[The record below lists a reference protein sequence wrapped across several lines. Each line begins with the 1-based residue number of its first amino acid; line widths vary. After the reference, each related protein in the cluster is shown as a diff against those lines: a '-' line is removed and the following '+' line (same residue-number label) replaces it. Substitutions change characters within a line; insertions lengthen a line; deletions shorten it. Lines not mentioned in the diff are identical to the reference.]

1 MFKRRSGR
9 AARRNALLLFGAVLL
24 ALGLAGC
31 AASIKEKNA
40 VHVITVDGEINP
52 VMARYVEST
61 IGTAE
66 DSDAAAVVLRLDT
79 PGGLDS
85 SMRDIVQRIES
96 SRVPVITYVWPPGAR
111 AASAGTFITLAGNVA
126 AMAPNTA
133 IGAAHPVGAGGED
146 IPGTLGDKVTN
157 DAAAY
162 ITGIAKLR
170 GRNVDWAESAV
181 RQSISADEEDAV
193 RLNVVD
199 LVEPDLPSLLA
210 AVNGRSVELLSGP
223 ATLQVANAP
232 IVENNM
238 SLVQRFFLILSD
250 PNIAFILLSVG
261 LAAIAIEMLHP
272 GFILPAVVG
281 CIALLLA
288 FFSLGTLPVNWAGVL
303 LVLLAFAL
311 FIAELLVQGF
321 GALGVGGIVSLILGG
336 LLLTSTSNPEFQVS
350 RWLIYGWAAVIGV
363 FFLMV
368 MSTILRMRRMP
379 ATTGAQALIGHA
391 AVARSPLEPSGQ
403 VFLQGERWQ
412 ATSEDGPVRVGER
425 VIVTGVRGLHLTV
438 RRAPGEGKA
447 EPPAGDDRPEAQR
460 PEEGQAGTT

>member
-1 MFKRRSGR
+1 MPKRSPGR
-9 AARRNALLLFGAVLL
+9 EARRNVLLLLGAVLL

-40 VHVITVDGEINP
+40 VHVVTIDGIINP
-52 VMARYVEST
+52 VMAHYVESA
-61 IGTAE
+61 IGAAE
-66 DSDAAAVVLRLDT
+66 DSDAVAVVLRLDT
-79 PGGLDS
+79 PGGLDT

-96 SRVPVITYVWPPGAR
+96 SQVPVITYVWPPGAR

-133 IGAAHPVGAGGED
+133 IGAAHPVGGTGED
-146 IPGTLGDKVTN
+146 IEGTLGDKVTN

-170 GRNVDWAESAV
+170 GRNVDWAERAV
-181 RQSISADEEDAV
+181 RESISADEEDAV

-210 AVNGRSVELLSGP
+210 AVDGRSVDLLTGP
-223 ATLQVANAP
+223 TTLQVANAP
-232 IVENNM
+232 VVENNM
-238 SLVQRFFLILSD
+238 TLVQRFFLILSD

-281 CIALLLA
+281 SIALLLA

-303 LVLLAFAL
+303 LILLAFAL
-311 FIAELLVQGF
+311 FFAELLVAGF
-321 GALGVGGIVSLILGG
+321 GVLGVGGIISLILGG

-379 ATTGAQALIGHA
+379 ATTGIQSLIGRA

-403 VFLQGERWQ
+403 VFLEGERWQ

-447 EPPAGDDRPEAQR
+447 EPPAGDDRPEARR
-460 PEEGQAGTT
+460 PEEGQAGTA

>member
-1 MFKRRSGR
+1 
-9 AARRNALLLFGAVLL
+9 
-24 ALGLAGC
+24 
-31 AASIKEKNA
+31 
-40 VHVITVDGEINP
+40 
-52 VMARYVEST
+52 
-61 IGTAE
+61 
-66 DSDAAAVVLRLDT
+66 
-79 PGGLDS
+79 
-85 SMRDIVQRIES
+85 
-96 SRVPVITYVWPPGAR
+96 VPVITYVWPPGAR
-111 AASAGTFITLAGNVA
+111 AASAGTFITMAGNVA

-133 IGAAHPVGAGGED
+133 IGAAHPVGAGGAD
-146 IPGTLGDKVTN
+146 IEGTLGDKVTN

-170 GRNVDWAESAV
+170 GRNADWAERAV
-181 RQSISADEEDAV
+181 RQSVSADEQEAV
-193 RLNVVD
+193 QLHVVD
-199 LVEPDLPSLLA
+199 LVAPDLPSLLA
-210 AVNGRSVELLSGP
+210 AVDGRSVQLLTGP
-223 ATLQVANAP
+223 ATLQVADAP

-281 CIALLLA
+281 SIALLLA
-288 FFSLGTLPVNWAGVL
+288 FFSLGTLPVNWAAVL
-303 LVLLAFAL
+303 LILLAFAL

-363 FFLMV
+363 FFLMI
-368 MSTILRMRRMP
+368 MSTILRMRRMLP
-379 ATTGAQALIGHA
+379 AKTGAQALIGRA

-412 ATSEDGPVRVGER
+412 ATSEDGPVQVGEK
-425 VIVTGVRGLHLTV
+425 VIVTAVRGLRLSV
-438 RRAPGEGKA
+438 RRAPAEGKA
-447 EPPAGDDRPEAQR
+447 EPPAGDDRPEARR
-460 PEEGQAGTT
+460 PEEGQAGTA

>member
-1 MFKRRSGR
+1 MCKRPFGR
-9 AARRNALLLFGAVLL
+9 AARRNALLLFGVVLL

-31 AASIKEKNA
+31 ASSTKEKNA
-40 VHVITVDGEINP
+40 VHVVTIDGEINP
-52 VMARYVEST
+52 VMAGYVKSA
-61 IGTAE
+61 IGAAE

-79 PGGLDS
+79 PGGLDT

-96 SRVPVITYVWPPGAR
+96 SKVPVITYVWPPGAR

-133 IGAAHPVGAGGED
+133 IGAAHPVGTGGQD
-146 IPGTLGDKVTN
+146 IQGTLGDKVTN

-170 GRNVDWAESAV
+170 GRNASWAESAV
-181 RQSISADEEDAV
+181 RQSVSADEQEAV
-193 RLNVVD
+193 QLNVVD
-199 LVEPDLPSLLA
+199 LLAPDLPSLLA
-210 AVNGRSVELLSGP
+210 AVDGRSVELLSGP
-223 ATLQVANAP
+223 TTLHVANAP

-238 SLVQRFFLILSD
+238 TVVQRFFLILSD
-250 PNIAFILLSVG
+250 PNIAFILLSLG

-272 GFILPAVVG
+272 GFILPGVVG
-281 CIALLLA
+281 AISLLLA

-303 LVLLAFAL
+303 LILLAFAL

-321 GALGVGGIVSLILGG
+321 GALGVGGIVALILGG

-350 RWLIYGWAAVIGV
+350 RWLIYGWAVVIGV

-368 MSTILRMRRMP
+368 MSTILRMRRQL
-379 ATTGAQALIGHA
+379 AKTGVETLVGRV

-412 ATSEDGPVRVGER
+412 ATVEDGPVPVGER
-425 VIVTGVRGLHLTV
+425 VIVTGVHGLRLTV

-447 EPPAGDDRPEAQR
+447 EPPAGDDRPEAGQ
-460 PEEGQAGTT
+460 PEEGQAGTA

>member
-1 MFKRRSGR
+1 MSKRAFIR
-9 AARRNALLLFGAVLL
+9 AASRGPLLLFGLGLL

-31 AASIKEKNA
+31 ASSIKEKNA
-40 VHVITVDGEINP
+40 VHVVTIDGEINP
-52 VMARYVEST
+52 VMARYVEGA
-61 IGTAE
+61 IGAAE
-66 DSDAAAVVLRLDT
+66 DSDAVAIVLRLDT

-96 SRVPVITYVWPPGAR
+96 SRVPIITYVWPPGAR

-146 IPGTLGDKVTN
+146 IEGTLGDKVTN

-170 GRNVDWAESAV
+170 GRNADWAERAV
-181 RQSISADEEDAV
+181 RQSVSADEQEAV
-193 RLNVVD
+193 QINVVD
-199 LVEPDLPSLLA
+199 LIAPDLPSLLA
-210 AVNGRSVELLSGP
+210 AVDGRSVELLSGP
-223 ATLQVANAP
+223 ATVEVANAP
-232 IVENNM
+232 IVENDM

-281 CIALLLA
+281 SIALLLA

-303 LVLLAFAL
+303 LIVLAFAL
-311 FIAELLVQGF
+311 FIAELAVQGF

-336 LLLTSTSNPEFQVS
+336 LLLTSTNNPEFQVS
-350 RWLIYGWAAVIGV
+350 RWLIYGWAAVIGI

-368 MSTILRMRRMP
+368 MSAVLRMRRMP
-379 ATTGAQALIGHA
+379 ATTGTQSLIGRT

-412 ATSEDGPVRVGER
+412 ATSEDGPVQVGEK
-425 VIVTGVRGLHLTV
+425 VIVTGVRGLRLSV
-438 RRAPGEGKA
+438 RRPPGEEKA
-447 EPPAGDDRPEAQR
+447 EPPAEDDGPEAGR
-460 PEEGQAGTT
+460 PEEGQPGTA